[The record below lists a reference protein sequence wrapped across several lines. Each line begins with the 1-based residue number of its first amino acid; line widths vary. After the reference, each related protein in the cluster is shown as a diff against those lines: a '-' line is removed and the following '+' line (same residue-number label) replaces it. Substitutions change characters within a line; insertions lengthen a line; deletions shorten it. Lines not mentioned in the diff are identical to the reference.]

1 MIVAIIII
9 LVLATVIFEVCN
21 MMSLIWFVA
30 EVILSGAITILITLG
45 ICHLIMGV
53 ISLL

>member
-1 MIVAIIII
+1 MILAIIII

-30 EVILSGAITILITLG
+30 EVILATAITILITLG
-45 ICHLIMGV
+45 IYHLIMGA